1 MENSNGGVKGIGGPP
16 KGNVGVGSRLFA
28 LSAIDVRDELEDRH
42 QAAFASVN
50 ALTADKSENEALDA
64 LSTAVSRDA
73 KTHEEIT
80 LGLLIGV
87 LSSNPP
93 ERYYRDLTLVARD
106 GLSGVLS
113 HLTHLVLDKWT
124 KLSQSARSNL
134 LWLTKEMI
142 KSNVSGTDSICWN
155 LMRQIAGGDVSRP
168 NLWLADSLLDIF
180 IEHRAW
186 LEKFSF
192 LLASVVYTYL
202 RVIEDHFYVDK
213 LREKEV
219 KFVVSLMRD
228 RFNDVIVIGRDLLR
242 VLQYIAKI
250 KDFEELWS
258 DIIYNP
264 KSLAPNFTG
273 ITMLMHTRTSRR
285 FLQSRI
291 TPEMER
297 KLVFLTSQVRFGTHK
312 RYQEWFQKQYLSTN
326 ESQSLRCDLIRF
338 IVGVIHPTNELL
350 CSDIIPRW
358 AVIGWLLTTCTSPV
372 AASNAKL
379 SLFYDWLFFQPD
391 KDNIMNIEPA
401 ILVMH
406 HSLRPH
412 PAITA
417 TLLDFLCRII
427 TNFHPK
433 EQEKVRNGIYNSL
446 KQILDKRVLPS
457 LTTLFDNHK
466 VDEEL
471 RLMLKERF
479 APFINNGPC
488 SSPGGESDGEGGI
501 GIGGSGIGLGGVG
514 LGPAFSDDEEE
525 EPTIKSPSPLVEESI
540 SSEQNNHLKKGANKT
555 KNKSSTPSPVCPAK
569 RPKLQENEKAPE
581 DESVPVEEKQEMAEE
596 EKEEE
601 PEKPK
606 MEEEAEEE
614 VEEEEEEHEEEEEEE
629 YLDKELKDFLK
640 RLKEEPDKL
649 KGNMESL
656 INFVTNENLDFE
668 ECSSIASCLSEVL
681 HDQFEDKLFPT
692 DEKAYDP
699 EAHEAA
705 MARTIFIA
713 FRCLTDLGDHH
724 AGRGPLLNVLAELY
738 ALQPRVGYLLLYF
751 LKIDPRVSKREA
763 KSKAGVYRDLC
774 EAIDSKFSLDICLVN
789 DMRQCQEDDVS
800 LFVFLVPE
808 VFSNFPKYAV
818 GNVDL
823 LYLIVSCVD
832 GRQIQNLV
840 CHLLSKAF
848 VLVKRDSSSSVLNAS
863 LSWETFEQYA
873 LWQLLGA
880 HDLPIDS
887 VLPLVSKLDFW
898 QHAEALTFISLLLK
912 LEKPTSELVK
922 QITSREMRR
931 GDSFVNSVLSYWLSS
946 DFHEK
951 LCDII
956 SHQLI
961 KQSSNSSKESK
972 KKRSSK
978 SSSSSSSNS
987 SSSAS
992 NGTMSLS
999 PSAEL
1004 TLSHIDAL
1012 RKCSRHYDFFSSKS
1026 LQNALQQARIYCTE
1040 SQKRRFQD
1048 LFTLA
1053 ESGDIYLE
1061 SDNVEKPNK
1070 KSSSKSSSFSSGS
1083 SKYNSIN
1090 SGGGNINSISSS
1102 SSNYAKSTNLSS
1114 SMSSSSSAAA
1124 IAAANSKKT
1133 SYSSS
1138 SSKQLTDSSEEY
1150 SDRESIADKVISMEK
1165 NTSSSSSRSSSS
1177 KRGRGKNPRKRAS
1190 KISYKEAESTE
1201 DSSENDETPK
1211 RRKKKRLLS
1220 PSDSD

>member
-401 ILVMH
+401 IL
-406 HSLRPH
+406 
-412 PAITA
+412 
-417 TLLDFLCRII
+417 
-427 TNFHPK
+427 

-525 EPTIKSPSPLVEESI
+525 EPTIKSPSPL
-540 SSEQNNHLKKGANKT
+540 QKGPNFKKT
-555 KNKSSTPSPVCPAK
+555 KKHQKMSLYRWKRNKK
-569 RPKLQENEKAPE
+569 WR
-581 DESVPVEEKQEMAEE
+581 EE

-912 LEKPTSELVK
+912 LEKPTSELGKTNYV
-922 QITSREMRR
+922 SGNAPR
-931 GDSFVNSVLSYWLSS
+931 GY
-946 DFHEK
+946 
-951 LCDII
+951 
-956 SHQLI
+956 
-961 KQSSNSSKESK
+961 SKESK